1 MPKIVKVETPE
12 FGKLIVEASDG
23 VRYHSDL
30 SSLAHIKNF
39 PKDEKGWSSVKIDS
53 YGISLV
59 WKSQLQLNLLQISSR
74 ATKTEK

>member
-23 VRYHSDL
+23 VRYHSGL